1 MATLSA
7 FLDACVLYPARVRDL
22 LLSLAAAD
30 LFQPKWSGLIQEE
43 WITNVLANRPDL
55 NRAQL
60 EKTRDAM
67 NQAFPD
73 ASVQGFD
80 RIIQTLVLPDP
91 DDRHILAAAIHAGAD
106 LIVTTNLKDFPPAAL
121 IPYGIEAAHPDEFV
135 DCLFDL
141 HEDEAFA
148 AVAKMRGRLKAP
160 PMNSHDFIQSIAK
173 AGLPLVALRLR
184 TGMTR
189 I

>member
-1 MATLSA
+1 MLSA
-7 FLDACVLYPARVRDL
+7 LLDACVLYPARVRDL

-30 LFQPKWSGLIQEE
+30 LFQPKWSELIQAE
-43 WITNVLANRPDL
+43 WITSVLANRPDL
-55 NRAQL
+55 TGAQL

-73 ASVQGFD
+73 ASVRGFERIVQG
-80 RIIQTLVLPDP
+80 LVLPDP
-91 DDRHILAAAIHAGAD
+91 DDRHILATAIHAGAD
-106 LIVTTNLKDFPPAAL
+106 LIVTTNLKDFPPAAV
-121 IPYGIEAAHPDEFV
+121 IPYGIDAVHPDEFV
-135 DCLFDL
+135 DYLFDRD
-141 HEDEAFA
+141 EDEAFA

-160 PMNSHDFIQSIAK
+160 PMNSNDFVESIAK
-173 AGLPLVALRLR
+173 AGLPLVAARLR